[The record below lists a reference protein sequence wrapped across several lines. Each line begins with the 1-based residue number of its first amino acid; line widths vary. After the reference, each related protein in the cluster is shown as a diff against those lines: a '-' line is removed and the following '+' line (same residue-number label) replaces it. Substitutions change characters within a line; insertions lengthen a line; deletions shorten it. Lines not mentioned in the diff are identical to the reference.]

1 MGQGWSCTKGG
12 EVPHRDRY
20 GNKRDGE
27 DQRPSWGRK
36 GRCRKTETGRNGQ
49 RQKRRKEY
57 REKHTDEE
65 RAVGKQRK
73 RGGGESEK
81 WEMGK
86 QPVREEAEKWPGVG
100 TGSESS

>member
-1 MGQGWSCTKGG
+1 MKSHIETDMVTREMERTRDPAGAGKGDAG
-12 EVPHRDRY
+12 
-20 GNKRDGE
+20 K
-27 DQRPSWGRK
+27 Q
-36 GRCRKTETGRNGQ
+36 TGRNGQ